1 MHWKRW
7 AGTSAFFLSLFQAR
21 MANKLKLTS
30 TLPLKRITRFRKQDQ
45 EAGASRSN
53 ARGVCLVSAWC
64 PLDVSVRV
72 MLQSHYPF
80 GASRRV
86 TRLWRG
92 ASHRTPRRRTRRRRG
107 AVRREWR
114 VRCKRHDRSPLG
126 NTSQRGR
133 QPPRCLNRGVV
144 AGPRPAPVIAR
155 QLRHATLERIWR
167 AWSWQRSP
175 ARAGD
180 ESWWYHELA
189 IWPSSTVA
197 GG

>member
-1 MHWKRW
+1 MGRHFSILPKLVP
-7 AGTSAFFLSLFQAR
+7 SAYGKQAEVDVDFTAE
-21 MANKLKLTS
+21 ANYTIPKTGS
-30 TLPLKRITRFRKQDQ
+30 GGRRIAYQRARRLP
-45 EAGASRSN
+45 
-53 ARGVCLVSAWC
+53 GVCLVSAWC